1 MPSEGFGRDD
11 TVTHTHTQGVGGTGW
26 LQTLTGTDERGAE
39 PGLPSED

>member
-1 MPSEGFGRDD
+1 MD
-11 TVTHTHTQGVGGTGW
+11 TQTHTHTGGGVGGTGW